1 MKKLLFFCMALMS
14 FLFCKEENMQIK
26 LKFDDEII
34 LIQMDESPAAKQFM
48 SLLPLRLKFSDYAN
62 KEKISPALNP
72 ALTQKGKANY
82 EPETGDFF
90 YFAHWKNLGIFYEKQ
105 PAHSGLFIK
114 IKGKKRRFLGG
125 NFKKLKKAKFAGV
138 FNFNNFR
145 LSFVKR
151 VIFEFL

>member
-14 FLFCKEENMQIK
+14 FLFCKKENMQIK

-105 PAHSGLFIK
+105 PAHSGLVYL
-114 IKGKKRRFLGG
+114 GKVLNLKDLEKLRA
-125 NFKKLKKAKFAGV
+125 KKEDFWVEISK
-138 FNFNNFR
+138 N
-145 LSFVKR
+145 
-151 VIFEFL
+151 